1 MSVVCSPADCAGLK
15 TGDYLIA
22 VNSLNVSSASH
33 DDVVSLIGSS
43 TGLLTLQIAENY
55 NDSDSSDDE
64 YHNKPKSKYP
74 NRARHRGQPRE
85 PREPG
90 RQPRGAGAKYPV
102 PSRSTGQLRS
112 RALSPTIDN
121 TRHREIAVFGPPPEP
136 RSRSANRLDFRD
148 KAYGNENIDPLSVAV
163 YPRKG
168 KDLSV
173 EIQQQQHSSGSANA
187 LHHMA
192 RLTQHQSKQASV
204 TRDLRMG
211 RTQQFPEE
219 RTPAERPVLHP
230 SQQQQQQLQQ
240 QTSFGR
246 MTPIDLSNILYPSIQ
261 PHVTPLIHDAMPQ
274 QEDDFDS
281 DDHSDPSL
289 RVVIGYIGSIEMP
302 RDANL
307 PSAKLQSIRSAV
319 RRLRV
324 ENRIHTLVMMD
335 VYVGGIRLTN
345 TMGST
350 VAHYPGD
357 KVAFSGVCPDDK
369 RFFGIVTLH
378 SASSDEISSDTSSPR
393 DDWAGSSS
401 CHVFMVD
408 PDLRS
413 HSAHA
418 HKARGFG
425 IQCTVEPQ
433 THRCCEFPKS
443 PAPILRSVAK
453 LYRERAGVL
462 RGGPGSN
469 HPRSGSNTSSNRY
482 VCCRA
487 SLHVKNCKSGVA
499 LMVSLCS

>member
-1 MSVVCSPADCAGLK
+1 MLINFTPVLLFRFSPADRAGLK
-15 TGDYLIA
+15 TGDYLIS
-22 VNSLNVSSASH
+22 VNALNVSTASH

-55 NDSDSSDDE
+55 NDSDSSDDD

-74 NRARHRGQPRE
+74 NRARLRGKPRE
-85 PREPG
+85 RDGG
-90 RQPRGAGAKYPV
+90 RPAKNAVGRYPM

-112 RALSPTIDN
+112 RALSPTVEN
-121 TRHREIAVFGPPPEP
+121 TRPREIAVFGPPEP
-136 RSRSANRLDFRD
+136 RSRSANRADARD
-148 KAYGNENIDPLSVAV
+148 RIRGNENLDPLSVAV
-163 YPRKG
+163 YPRKQKIIG
-168 KDLSV
+168 SG
-173 EIQQQQHSSGSANA
+173 QQHSGSGDG

-211 RTQQFPEE
+211 RTNQGAEE
-219 RTPAERPVLHP
+219 RTPIDRPALHP
-230 SQQQQQQLQQ
+230 HQQLQQ
-240 QTSFGR
+240 PSSFGR

-261 PHVTPLIHDAMPQ
+261 PHVTQQHFEAVTQ
-274 QEDDFDS
+274 QEDDFFS
-281 DDHSDPSL
+281 DDNSDPSL
-289 RVVIGYIGSIEMP
+289 RVVVGYIGSIEMP

-307 PSAKLQSIRSAV
+307 PSARLQSIRSAV

-335 VYVGGIRLTN
+335 VYIGGIRLTN

-350 VAHYPGD
+350 VAHYPGE

-378 SASSDEISSDTSSPR
+378 SASSDEISSDASSPQ

-408 PDLRS
+408 PELRM
-413 HSAHA
+413 HAAHA
-418 HKARGFG
+418 HKARSFG
-425 IQCTVEPQ
+425 IQCTVEPHTQ
-433 THRCCEFPKS
+433 RCSEFPKS

-453 LYRERAGVL
+453 LYRERAGIL
-462 RGGPGSN
+462 RGAPGGGN
-469 HPRSGSNTSSNRY
+469 HPRSSSNTSSNR
-482 VCCRA
+482 
-487 SLHVKNCKSGVA
+487 
-499 LMVSLCS
+499 